1 MRFRDGVLQ
10 SGRRGAE
17 AIARTAVNHVSSR
30 ARMLTYQENSDIVKA
45 MMWVST
51 LDGRTTPI
59 CQRLGGQVFPLEGGR
74 RPPGPPAHVACRS
87 TITPVLRSW
96 KELGIPLRE
105 APEGTRASLNG
116 QVPARQNYNEF
127 LRGRVA
133 AGDMDTVREALGG
146 TRAKLFAA
154 GGLKVTSFTDR
165 RGRLFNLKELRRRE
179 ADVFD
184 RLNIDAGQQASA
196 A

>member
-1 MRFRDGVLQ
+1 
-10 SGRRGAE
+10 
-17 AIARTAVNHVSSR
+17 
-30 ARMLTYQENSDIVKA
+30 
-45 MMWVST
+45 
-51 LDGRTTPI
+51 
-59 CQRLGGQVFPLEGGR
+59 
-74 RPPGPPAHVACRS
+74 
-87 TITPVLRSW
+87 
-96 KELGIPLRE
+96 
-105 APEGTRASLNG
+105 
-116 QVPARQNYNEF
+116 
-127 LRGRVA
+127 
-133 AGDMDTVREALGG
+133 MDTVREALGG